1 MVQGLFIPADSERPL
16 EVRNFD
22 SLDDYQAAVG
32 GWIEAVDVPP
42 LGASLY
48 VNEEGLLRQ
57 LPFNSRA
64 TFLWWYELPHVRQH
78 AMLVGDALMVG
89 LPGLDGD
96 STDIP
101 SSTLALLTAKES
113 YAVLVL
119 VEGSPLWVRHPFPYE
134 DYFEAVVWAMVLSER
149 VTGTI
154 DVKVVTEDK
163 VDDLIRQE
171 LSRESEPDGPDR

>member
-16 EVRNFD
+16 EVRSFET
-22 SLDDYQAAVG
+22 LDDYQAAVG

-57 LPFNSRA
+57 LLFNSRA
-64 TFLWWYELPHVRQH
+64 TFLWWHELPHVRQQ

-89 LPGLDGD
+89 LPGLDGY

-101 SSTLALLTAKES
+101 ASTLALLTAKEP

-149 VTGTI
+149 VTGTV
-154 DVKVVTEDK
+154 DVKVVIESR
-163 VDDLIRQE
+163 VDDLIRHE
-171 LSRESEPDGPDR
+171 LSQESEPDGPQR